1 MCRDHGCLSELRLEM
16 SLARGV
22 WVGAQV
28 DPLVI
33 FVGVVSELGW
43 GAFGR
48 LSETWSWFIVFVEA
62 CAWGD

>member
-1 MCRDHGCLSELRLEM
+1 MEKLEFIC
-16 SLARGV
+16 AGV

-43 GAFGR
+43 AEIR
-48 LSETWSWFIVFVEA
+48 EVL
-62 CAWGD
+62 